1 MSAWREVNKGWVKQR
16 YKRSILS
23 VLQSLIYIYVSME
36 GACESRCVHEDRKES
51 SETDSDLAKR

>member
-1 MSAWREVNKGWVKQR
+1 MGETEVQEVKIECAAES
-16 YKRSILS
+16 YIY
-23 VLQSLIYIYVSME
+23 IYIYVSME